1 MARKG
6 RDENMIDLRI
16 LTVPE
21 AVEWLRSMG
30 MKIGPDTLRW
40 GIEQKQFPFGNV
52 VRTDQNNVRC
62 YVYSKKL
69 LEWAAEMGYETEE
82 RGEHHA
88 EQESL
93 SDPL

>member
-6 RDENMIDLRI
+6 RDKNMIDLKI
-16 LTVPE
+16 ISVAE
-21 AVEWLRSMG
+21 AAEWLRSMG
-30 MKIGPDTLRW
+30 MKITADTLRC

-52 VRTDQNNVRC
+52 VRTERDNPRC

-82 RGEHHA
+82 EKGT
-88 EQESL
+88 
-93 SDPL
+93 PC